1 MSPST
6 LLSLSLPND
15 LLLLRVLYVLRGL
28 AVIGQT
34 IAILVATYF
43 FNMTLPLPA
52 LWFGVGAL
60 LLFNVVLFWWVFNTP
75 RVTKWQWIG
84 HIGIDL
90 LVLTWQLF
98 WTGGSTNPFVSLYL
112 LPVALVALALP
123 VRAVIA
129 VGVATSIS
137 YSLLMLF
144 HKPLLM
150 SGSMLSPGMQL
161 HILGMWVNFLL
172 TVALLTAFGSWMSHN
187 VQQQRLKLQQAR
199 ARAMRNQGIL
209 SLASHAAQAAHEL
222 NTPLSTLKM
231 IAEELRGRTE
241 ELPADVR
248 DDIDTL
254 DQQLDFCRDSVQ
266 RMVKGARAATEHNTR
281 KVSSLFRETLAR
293 FRLLRPEIELETS
306 LPELSGA
313 TVQDALA
320 WQHLLLTLLDN
331 AADASLAQ
339 GHKHIALQVAR
350 HEHHLTIAVTDHGQ
364 GDPAPTGVALHSTK
378 AHGFGIGL
386 ALADLTLEATGN
398 PLTIETLPQGHV
410 AYVEMPLRE
419 ETL

>member
-1 MSPST
+1 MPFSSI
-6 LLSLSLPND
+6 LSWALPAD
-15 LLLLRVLYVLRGL
+15 LLLLRVLYTLRGL
-28 AVIGQT
+28 AVVGQT
-34 IAILVATYF
+34 IAILVATYV
-43 FNMTLPLPA
+43 FNMTLPLTA

-75 RVTKWQWIG
+75 RVTTWQWVG

-123 VRAVIA
+123 VRAVIT
-129 VGVATSIS
+129 VGLATSLS

-150 SGSMLSPGMQL
+150 SDPTLSPGMQL

-187 VQQQRLKLQQAR
+187 VQQQRVKLQQAR
-199 ARAMRNQGIL
+199 ARAMRNQSILGIAAH
-209 SLASHAAQAAHEL
+209 SAQAAHEL

-231 IAEELRGRTE
+231 ITAELKARTP
-241 ELPADVR
+241 ELPSDLH

-254 DQQLDFCRDSVQ
+254 DQQLDFCRTSVQ
-266 RMVKGARAATEHNTR
+266 RMVKGARAAAEHNTR

-293 FRLLRPEIELETS
+293 FRLLRPEIELDTE
-306 LPELSGA
+306 LPDLTDT

-331 AADASLAQ
+331 AADASLEQ
-339 GHKHIALQVAR
+339 GHTHIALTVTRQGA
-350 HEHHLTIAVTDHGQ
+350 ELNIAVTDHGQ
-364 GDPAPTGVALHSTK
+364 GEPPTTGVALRSTK
-378 AHGFGIGL
+378 THGFGIGL
-386 ALADLTLEATGN
+386 ALADLTLEASGN
-398 PLTIETLPQGHV
+398 QLTIETLPQGHV
-410 AYVEMPLRE
+410 ARVTMPLRSE
-419 ETL
+419 DV

>member
-1 MSPST
+1 MSPSSI
-6 LLSLSLPND
+6 LSLSLPAD
-15 LLLLRVLYVLRGL
+15 LLLLRVLYALRGF
-28 AVIGQT
+28 AVVGQT
-34 IAILVATYF
+34 IAILVATYV
-43 FNMTLPLPA
+43 FNMTLPLTA
-52 LWFGVGAL
+52 LWLGVGAL
-60 LLFNVVLFWWVFNTP
+60 LLFNLVLFWWVFNT
-75 RVTKWQWIG
+75 RKVTQWQWVG

-123 VRAVIA
+123 VRAVIM
-129 VGVATSIS
+129 VGIATSVS

-150 SGSMLSPGMQL
+150 SASMLSPGMQL
-161 HILGMWVNFLL
+161 HVLGMWVNFLL

-187 VQQQRLKLQQAR
+187 LRLQRDKLQQAR
-199 ARAMRNQGIL
+199 AKAMRNQSILGIAAH
-209 SLASHAAQAAHEL
+209 SAQAAHEL

-231 IAEELRGRTE
+231 IAAEMKSRADEF
-241 ELPADVR
+241 PADLR

-266 RMVKGARAATEHNTR
+266 RMVKGARAAAEHNTR

-293 FRLLRPEIELETS
+293 FRLLRPEIELDTT
-306 LPELSGA
+306 LPDLTGT
-313 TVQDALA
+313 TVQEALA

-339 GHKHIALQVAR
+339 GHKHIALNVTR
-350 HEHHLTIAVTDHGQ
+350 HGQQLTIAVTDHGQ
-364 GDPAPTGVALHSTK
+364 GEPSLTGVALHSTK
-378 AHGFGIGL
+378 THGFGIGL
-386 ALADLTLEATGN
+386 ALADLTLEASGN
-398 PLTIETLPQGHV
+398 QLTIETLPQGHV

-419 ETL
+419 EPL